1 MRSTHRLLAAHRE
14 LWDRAVR
21 HPFLRMLERPPSEE
35 AFRRWLGYE
44 AYWFERA
51 LSSFGCLLPQVARH
65 HRYVLAQAL
74 MLLTEELDW
83 LEVNALPVPRRGEV
97 QDWADRL
104 GEYFAQGGD
113 RLMVSVWLATRLQYD
128 ALRALA
134 PEDELPRSYL
144 ERRTS
149 PVVEAFLHDFEE
161 MAEPAIEKL
170 GLAQASGVLVRVV
183 DAQAALWDLGLA
195 LAQGK
200 E

>member
-1 MRSTHRLLAAHRE
+1 M
-14 LWDRAVR
+14 R

-44 AYWFERA
+44 AYWFEGA
-51 LSSFGCLLPQVARH
+51 LTSFGCLLSEVPKR

-83 LEVNALPVPRRGEV
+83 LEVNALPVPREGEV
-97 QDWADRL
+97 RAWAGRL
-104 GEYFAQGGD
+104 HDYLAQGGD
-113 RLMVSVWLATRLQYD
+113 RLMVAVWLATRLQYD

-149 PVVEAFLHDFEE
+149 PVVEAFLYDFEE
-161 MAEPAIEKL
+161 MAEPAIDKL
-170 GLAQASGVLVRVV
+170 GVGGASRVLVEVV
-183 DAQAALWDLGLA
+183 DAQSALWDLGLA